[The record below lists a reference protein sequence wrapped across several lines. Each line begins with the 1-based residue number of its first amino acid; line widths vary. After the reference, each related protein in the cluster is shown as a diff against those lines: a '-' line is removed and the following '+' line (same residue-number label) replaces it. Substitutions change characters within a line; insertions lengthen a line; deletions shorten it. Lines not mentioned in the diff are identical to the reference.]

1 MSSQT
6 YRPKFFEGQY
16 LGAADLSAIVE
27 HDRVGDARHMV
38 GAHTWGIAIGLHVK
52 PVTQPDGSLQMAVQ
66 PGYAWDG
73 FGRPIVVLAPASIS
87 PALFRNIGYNAAID
101 EPAGRLVPVWIRYRE
116 AATRE
121 PAPGFELCRDI
132 DQTSRIQE
140 TFAIEAG
147 DRTAEELQ
155 SNIVVFGREIPASQ
169 VFREFDPADP
179 VLHDASVPQQ
189 EFPEAGQTV
198 RWLLP
203 VGYVRW
209 KPGATSLQAG
219 TFQPLT
225 PADIAA
231 AKAARITIGVVAGAV
246 QAADGVIR
254 LKDRAKA
261 PSGVG
266 SQDLAWVEGNL
277 RVEGD
282 ARLFGGKLSLLDA
295 QGLDQ
300 GAPITLQRGGDHSG
314 TGRQLR
320 AEIGAA
326 QAGSNSLQVGP
337 TVGGTFTP
345 VFTVL
350 DNGTVGVGTSTPGGR
365 LEVTG
370 GDLIMKATAE
380 DPGDLIFQNS
390 TGVQKGRVWSNPA
403 AGPALFLSSGDNTP
417 DLTIDG
423 SGRVGVGTTAP
434 DRAVTVEAPAGVT
447 GAYMNIK
454 AGGREVL
461 VGVDGNG
468 GILSSM
474 SNDDLQL
481 RSGVNST
488 KLVVKADGRIGI
500 GTLTPERQLH
510 VFGDRIRLQSGGRTL
525 DLRADGSAVD
535 LHSETNNVYLRASGP
550 GGNNRIVM
558 NPFPEDGEVG
568 IGTQIPRCQLH
579 VAGSVNAPASTPEG
593 HVALVDN
600 QSPGTGASVLALRIG
615 AAIPHAGHNF
625 ITFFAGNTPCGRVEG
640 NGAGAVTYKTSGS
653 DFAECLPQLDATEAI
668 EAGDVVG
675 IVHGSITRRTT
686 GAQHVSVITD
696 RPAVLGNA
704 PISDERPVGQV
715 AMLGQ
720 VPVKVLGPVNAGDM
734 IAASGDDDGCGVA
747 VSVEDAVDIDPAMLV
762 GTAWESCSRPG
773 VNRINV
779 AVGLSDLAARVQQAE
794 LQRLRRRI
802 AQLERSRD

>member
-16 LGAADLSAIVE
+16 LGASDLSAIVE
-27 HDRVGDARHMV
+27 HDRISDARHLL
-38 GAHTWGIAIGLHVK
+38 GAHTWGIAIGLQVK
-52 PVTQPDGSLQMAVQ
+52 PVPQPDGSLQMSVQ

-73 FGRPIVVLAPASIS
+73 FGRPIVVLAPAPIS
-87 PALFRNIGYNAAID
+87 PALFRTIGYNAALD

-147 DRTAEELQ
+147 DRAPDEQQ

-169 VFREFDPADP
+169 VFRAFDPADP

-189 EFPEAGQTV
+189 EFPEADRTS

-209 KPGATSLQAG
+209 KPGATPLQAG
-219 TFQPLT
+219 TFQPLSA
-225 PADIAA
+225 ADIAA
-231 AKAARITIGVVAGAV
+231 GKALRIMVGVVASAV
-246 QAADGVIR
+246 QAPDGVLR
-254 LKDRAKA
+254 LKDRSKP
-261 PSGVG
+261 PSGVA

-300 GAPITLQRGGDHSG
+300 GVPMTLQRGGDNSG

-320 AEIGAA
+320 AEIGTA

-337 TVGGTFTP
+337 TVAGTFTP
-345 VFTVL
+345 VLSVL
-350 DNGTVGVGTSTPGGR
+350 DNGAVGVGTSAAGGR

-370 GDLIMKATAE
+370 GDLIMKAIAE
-380 DPGDLIFQNS
+380 DAGDLIFQNS
-390 TGVQKGRVWSNPA
+390 TGVPKGRVWSNPA

-423 SGRVGVGTTAP
+423 NGLVGVGTTTP
-434 DRAVTVEAPAGVT
+434 DRAVTVAAPAGVT
-447 GAYMNIK
+447 GAYLNIK

-481 RSGVNST
+481 RSGINST
-488 KLVVKADGRIGI
+488 KMVVKADGRIGV

-510 VFGDRIRLQSGGRTL
+510 VFGDRIRLQNGGKFL

-535 LHSETNNVYLRASGP
+535 LHSETNNVYIRASGA
-550 GGNNRIVM
+550 GGNNKIVM
-558 NPFPEDGEVG
+558 NPFPGDGEVG
-568 IGTQIPRCQLH
+568 IGTQTPRCQLH
-579 VAGSVNAPASTPEG
+579 VAGTINAPASSPEG

-615 AAIPHAGHNF
+615 AAVPHAGHNF
-625 ITFFAGNTPCGRVEG
+625 ITFFAGNAACGRIEG
-640 NGAGAVTYKTSGS
+640 NGAGAVTYRTSGS
-653 DFAECLPQLDATEAI
+653 DFAECLPHLDVTETI

-675 IVHGSITRRTT
+675 IVHGAVTRRTT

-704 PISDERPVGQV
+704 PIADDRPVGQV

-720 VPVKVLGPVNAGDM
+720 VPVKVRGHVNAGDL
-734 IAASGDDDGCGVA
+734 IVASGADDGCGRA
-747 VSVEDAVDIDPAMLV
+747 VSAEDAVDLDPTMLI
-762 GTAWESCSRPG
+762 GTAWESCSHAG

-779 AVGLSDLAARVQQAE
+779 AIGLSDLAARVQQAE

-802 AQLERSRD
+802 AQLERKGD

>member
-6 YRPKFFEGQY
+6 FRPKFFEGQY

-27 HDRVGDARHMV
+27 HDRIGDARHTL
-38 GAHTWGIAIGLHVK
+38 GAHTWGIAIGLQIK
-52 PVTQPDGSLQMAVQ
+52 PVPQPDGSLQMALQ

-87 PALFRNIGYNAAID
+87 PALFRNISYNAAID

-121 PAPGFELCRDI
+121 PAPGFELCRES

-147 DRTAEELQ
+147 DRAPDEQQ

-169 VFREFDPADP
+169 VFRAFDPADP

-189 EFPEAGQTV
+189 EFPEAGQTA

-209 KPGATSLQAG
+209 KPGATSLQPG
-219 TFQPLT
+219 TFQPLSA
-225 PADIAA
+225 ADIAA
-231 AKAARITIGVVAGAV
+231 GKALRLTIGVVAGAV

-254 LKDRAKA
+254 LKDRGKA
-261 PSGVG
+261 PSGIA
-266 SQDLAWVEGNL
+266 SPDLAWVEGNL

-282 ARLFGGKLSLLDA
+282 ARIFGGKLSLLDA

-300 GAPITLQRGGDHSG
+300 GVPMTLQRVDNAG

-320 AEIGAA
+320 AEIGTA
-326 QAGSNSLQVGP
+326 QAGSNSFQVGP
-337 TVGGTFTP
+337 TVAGTFTP

-350 DNGTVGVGTSTPGGR
+350 DNGNF
-365 LEVTG
+365 EVNG
-370 GDLIMKATAE
+370 GDLIMKATGE
-380 DPGDLIFQNS
+380 DPGDLVFQNS
-390 TGVQKGRVWSNPA
+390 TGVQKGRIWSNPA
-403 AGPALFLSSGDNTP
+403 AGAALFLSSADNTP

-423 SGRVGVGTTAP
+423 AGRIGVGTTTP
-434 DRAVTVEAPAGVT
+434 DRAVTVEAPPGVT
-447 GAYMNIK
+447 GAYVNIK

-461 VGVDGNG
+461 IGTDGSG
-468 GILSSM
+468 GIVSSM

-481 RSGVNST
+481 RAGNNAT
-488 KLVVKADGRIGI
+488 HMVVKAAGRIGI
-500 GTLTPERQLH
+500 GTFAPERQLH
-510 VFGDRIRLQSGGRTL
+510 VIGDRIRLQNANKTL

-535 LHSETNNVYLRASGP
+535 LHSETTNVYIRASGP
-550 GGNNRIVM
+550 GGNNKIVM

-568 IGTQIPRCQLH
+568 IGTQTPRCQLH
-579 VAGSVNAPASTPEG
+579 VAGAVNVNAASPDA
-593 HVALVDN
+593 HVALVEN
-600 QSPGTGASVLALRIG
+600 QSLGTSTSVLALRIS
-615 AAIPHAGHNF
+615 AAVPQTGHNF
-625 ITFFAGNTPCGRVEG
+625 ITFFAGNTPCGRIEG
-640 NGAGAVTYKTSGS
+640 NGAGAVAYKTGGS
-653 DFAECLPQLDATEAI
+653 DFAECLPHLDATEAI

-675 IVHGSITRRTT
+675 IVSGSITRRTA

-696 RPAVLGNA
+696 RPAVVGNA
-704 PISDERPVGQV
+704 SLADDRPVGQV
-715 AMLGQ
+715 AMIGQ
-720 VPVKVLGPVNAGDM
+720 VTVKVQGPVNAGDL
-734 IAASGDDDGCGVA
+734 IVASGADDGCGVA
-747 VSVEDAVDIDPAMLV
+747 VSVDDAVDIDPAMLV
-762 GTAWESCSRPG
+762 GTAWESCPHSG
-773 VNRINV
+773 VNRVNV
-779 AVGLSDLAARVQQAE
+779 AIGLSDLAARVQQAE

-802 AQLERSRD
+802 AQLERTRD

>member
-27 HDRVGDARHMV
+27 HDRISDARHLL
-38 GAHTWGIAIGLHVK
+38 GAHTWGIAIGLQIK
-52 PVTQPDGSLQMAVQ
+52 PVPQPDGSLQMSVQ

-73 FGRPIVVLAPASIS
+73 FGRSIVVLAPASIS
-87 PALFRNIGYNAAID
+87 PALFRNIAYNAAID

-121 PAPGFELCRDI
+121 PSPGFELCRDT

-147 DRTAEELQ
+147 ERAPDEQQ
-155 SNIVVFGREIPASQ
+155 SSIVVFGREIPASQ
-169 VFREFDPADP
+169 VFRAFDPADP

-189 EFPEAGQTV
+189 EFPEADRAA

-209 KPGATSLQAG
+209 KPGATSLQPG
-219 TFQPLT
+219 TFQPLSA
-225 PADIAA
+225 ADIAA
-231 AKAARITIGVVAGAV
+231 GNALRIMIGVVASAV

-254 LKDRAKA
+254 LKDRSKP
-261 PSGVG
+261 PSGVA

-282 ARLFGGKLSLLDA
+282 ARLFAGKVSLLDA

-300 GAPITLQRGGDHSG
+300 GVPMTLQRGGDSVG

-320 AEIGAA
+320 AEIGTA

-337 TVGGTFTP
+337 TVSGTFTP
-345 VFTVL
+345 VFSVL
-350 DNGTVGVGTSTPGGR
+350 DNGAVGVGTSAAGGR

-370 GDLIMKATAE
+370 GDLIMRATAE

-423 SGRVGVGTTAP
+423 SGRVGVGTTTP

-447 GAYMNIK
+447 GAYLNIK

-488 KLVVKADGRIGI
+488 KMVVKADGRIGV

-510 VFGDRIRLQSGGRTL
+510 VFGDRIRLQNGGKFL
-525 DLRADGSAVD
+525 DLRADGGAVD
-535 LHSETNNVYLRASGP
+535 LQSETNNVFIRATGP
-550 GGNNRIVM
+550 GGNNKILL
-558 NPFPEDGEVG
+558 NPLPGDGEVG
-568 IGTQIPRCQLH
+568 IGTQAPRCRLH
-579 VAGSVNAPASTPEG
+579 VAGDVNETASSPDA
-593 HVALVDN
+593 HVALLEN
-600 QSPGTGASVLALRIG
+600 QSPGAAASVLALRIG
-615 AAIPHAGHNF
+615 AAVPHGGHNF
-625 ITFFAGNTPCGRVEG
+625 ITFFAGNTPCGRIEG
-640 NGAGAVTYKTSGS
+640 NGAGTVTYRTSGS
-653 DFAECLPQLDATEAI
+653 DFAECLPHLDAAETI

-675 IVHGSITRRTT
+675 IVHGSVTRRTT

-704 PISDERPVGQV
+704 PIADDRPVGQV

-720 VPVKVLGPVNAGDM
+720 VPVKVLGPVTAGDI
-734 IAASGDDDGCGVA
+734 IAASGAGDGCGRA
-747 VSVEDAVDIDPAMLV
+747 VSVEDAVDLDPAMLV
-762 GTAWESCSRPG
+762 GTAWESCSHPG
-773 VNRINV
+773 VNRVNV
-779 AVGLSDLAARVQQAE
+779 AIGLSDLAARVQRAE

-802 AQLERSRD
+802 AQLERKGD